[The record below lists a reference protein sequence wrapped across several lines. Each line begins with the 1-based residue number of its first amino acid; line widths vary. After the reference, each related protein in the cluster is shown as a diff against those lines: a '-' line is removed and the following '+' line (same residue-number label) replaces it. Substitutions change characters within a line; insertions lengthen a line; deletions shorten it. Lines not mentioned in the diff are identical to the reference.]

1 MSENARVSTAHSS
14 KKEGYLDP
22 NGTTLPDLVPRVLLV
37 DAEPMMCKQLERS
50 LGRDGYTVITAAS
63 AEEGLKKLDR
73 GGIDIVI
80 TDLRLPGL
88 SGVEFTKRI
97 REAFPDVPVVAM
109 TAYAEIAT
117 AVIVLKL
124 GASDYLVKPFSA
136 AAIQES
142 ILNSVERA
150 RGFIEIRRFKEQLK
164 GQYELGG
171 MLSKSP
177 EMHRVFEII
186 RTVAN
191 TNSTVVVEGETG
203 TGKEL
208 VAKAIHYQGQ
218 RRAGPFVTINCAGLP
233 ESLLESELFGYEQ
246 GAFTGAD
253 RARPGKIER
262 AHEGTLFLDEIESM
276 PLSMQSKLLLVLESQ
291 KVERLGGTRCT
302 RIDMRVIAASN
313 IPLKDLVAEGRMRK
327 DFYYRINVIS
337 IELIP
342 LRRRLDDIPLL
353 VYGFLHQ
360 YPVAKERGITEVSK
374 SVMARLM
381 QFHWPGNIREL
392 HNVLERAIVMTQG
405 TTIKEVELPATEL
418 CREFNWDNKTSNL
431 TLREWLQE
439 QEKTYLARKLES
451 FEGKVSLTAKSC
463 GIGVR
468 SLSRKMTL
476 LGLDKKTF
484 RNKADAQAVGDF
496 DSTCFPR
503 AV

>member
-1 MSENARVSTAHSS
+1 
-14 KKEGYLDP
+14 
-22 NGTTLPDLVPRVLLV
+22 
-37 DAEPMMCKQLERS
+37 
-50 LGRDGYTVITAAS
+50 
-63 AEEGLKKLDR
+63 
-73 GGIDIVI
+73 
-80 TDLRLPGL
+80 
-88 SGVEFTKRI
+88 
-97 REAFPDVPVVAM
+97 
-109 TAYAEIAT
+109 
-117 AVIVLKL
+117 
-124 GASDYLVKPFSA
+124 
-136 AAIQES
+136 
-142 ILNSVERA
+142 
-150 RGFIEIRRFKEQLK
+150 
-164 GQYELGG
+164 
-171 MLSKSP
+171 
-177 EMHRVFEII
+177 MHRVFEII

-191 TNSTVVVEGETG
+191 THSTVVVEGETG

-291 KVERLGGTRCT
+291 KVERLGGTRT
-302 RIDMRVIAASN
+302 TQIDMRVIAASN

-337 IELIP
+337 IHLIP

-353 VYGFLHQ
+353 VYGFLHHC
-360 YPVAKERGITEVSK
+360 PVAKERGITEVSK
-374 SVMARLM
+374 SVMTRLM

-392 HNVLERAIVMTQG
+392 HNVLERAIVMTKG
-405 TTIKEVELPATEL
+405 TTIREVELPATEL
-418 CREFNWDNKTSNL
+418 RQESNCDNKTSNL

-451 FEGKVSLTAKSC
+451 FEGKVSVTAKSC

-484 RNKADAQAVGDF
+484 RNKADSQAVGDF
-496 DSTCFPR
+496 DSTCFPQ

>member
-1 MSENARVSTAHSS
+1 VSASHSS
-14 KKEGYLDP
+14 KKEAYLDL
-22 NGTTLPDLVPRVLLV
+22 NGTTLLDLVPRVLLV
-37 DAEPMMCKQLERS
+37 DAEPMMCRQLERS
-50 LGRDGYTVITAAS
+50 LARDGYTVITAAS
-63 AEEGLKKLDR
+63 AEEGLKKLHA

-97 REAFPDVPVVAM
+97 RETFPDVPVVAM
-109 TAYAEIAT
+109 TASAEIDT
-117 AVIVLKL
+117 AVKVLKL

-150 RGFIEIRRFKEQLK
+150 RGFIEIRRFREQIN
-164 GQYELGG
+164 GRYELAG

-177 EMHRVFEII
+177 DMHRVFEII

-191 TNSTVVVEGETG
+191 THSTVVVEGETG

-218 RRAGPFVTINCAGLP
+218 RNAGPFVTINCAGLP

-291 KVERLGGTRCT
+291 KVERLGGTRT
-302 RIDMRVIAASN
+302 TQIDMRVIAASN

-337 IELIP
+337 IHLIP

-353 VYGFLHQ
+353 VHGFLHHC
-360 YPVAKERGITEVSK
+360 PVAKERGITEVSK

-381 QFHWPGNIREL
+381 QFDWPGNIREL
-392 HNVLERAIVMTQG
+392 HNVLERAIVMTKG
-405 TTIKEVELPATEL
+405 TTIREVELPTTEL
-418 CREFNWDNKTSNL
+418 RREFNWDNQTSNL

-468 SLSRKMTL
+468 SLCRKMTL
-476 LGLDKKTF
+476 LGLDKKKF
-484 RNKADAQAVGDF
+484 RNKADSQAVGDF
-496 DSTCFPR
+496 DSTRFPR